1 MTVQRQE
8 KLIPGTSL
16 TEFFKERV
24 ERALAHRR
32 INASSVLAFYLV
44 NLLQEFRKTEKLFE
58 SQGSKMF
65 EKPLALILA
74 DAVKSDANTRIRC
87 LKQLGDVSLY
97 TAGFFTDRVRKKSV
111 GLHYYIRMGE
121 GAYSNL
127 AGILARQ
134 KTFAELYQEL
144 ASQFPGL
151 VGVLGEVAT
160 NLHWKSNSE
169 LLKLYEKWLATGNAQ
184 IAGLLKEAGILSLD
198 FTPRLCKKI

>member
-1 MTVQRQE
+1 MSAKWQE
-8 KLIPGTSL
+8 KLVPGISL

-24 ERALAHRR
+24 EKAFAHRR
-32 INASSVLAFYLV
+32 INASGVLSFYLV

-58 SQGSKMF
+58 VQGSKMF

-74 DAVKSDANTRIRC
+74 DAVKSDTNTRIRS

-97 TAGFFTDRVRKKSV
+97 TAGFFTDRVRKKPV
-111 GLHYYIRMGE
+111 GLHYYIRMGG

-144 ASQFPGL
+144 ALQFPNL
-151 VGVLGEVAT
+151 VGVLSEVAT
-160 NLHWKSNSE
+160 NLQWKSNGD
-169 LLKLYEKWLATGNAQ
+169 LLKLYEKWLATGNSQ
-184 IAGLLKEAGILSLD
+184 IETLLKDAGILSLD
-198 FTPRLCKKI
+198 FAPRLCKKI